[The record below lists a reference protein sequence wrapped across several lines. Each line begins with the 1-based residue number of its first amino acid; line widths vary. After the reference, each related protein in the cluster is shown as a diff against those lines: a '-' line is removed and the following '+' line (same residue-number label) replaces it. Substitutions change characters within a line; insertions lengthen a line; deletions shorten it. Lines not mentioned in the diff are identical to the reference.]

1 MQEKAHVIF
10 FRGGCGG
17 GVCVCVYGG
26 GGGGLR
32 ENERQGY
39 GWVNKIVQKGYS
51 SRVRVETVRSLYQ
64 FLNKHVNYS

>member
-17 GVCVCVYGG
+17 GVCLYVWGG
-26 GGGGLR
+26 EWGLR
-32 ENERQGY
+32 ENEREGY
-39 GWVNKIVQKGYS
+39 GWVNNIVQKGYS